1 MIAVLLGLPAAA
13 ETLRLATFSAG
24 LSRPG
29 PGLVLAALQKGDDPQ
44 IAAAVAVIVA
54 AQPDVLLL
62 TDLDWDYRSEAL
74 GALQKRLAGQGL
86 DYPFAHA
93 PQPNTGI
100 DTGFDIDG
108 NGRLSEPRDAQGY
121 GQFTGQHGLALLSK
135 RPILADQAR
144 DFSGFLWA
152 DLPGSQ
158 LPQAN
163 LPEGAETVQR
173 LASTAFWDVPVQ
185 TGAGVLHLWAYA
197 ATTPVFDG
205 PEDRNGRRN
214 GDETAFWRHY
224 LNGDLPQAPA
234 APFVIL
240 GLANLDPDRGEG
252 QRAVMRQL
260 LADPRLQDPR
270 PTAPDA
276 PPTHPLATADFGGG
290 VGPLRLDYI
299 LPAAGLTVLAAGT
312 IGDPQAGRH
321 RLVWVDLAL
330 P

>member
-1 MIAVLLGLPAAA
+1 MIAVCLGLPAAA
-13 ETLRLATFSAG
+13 ETLRLATFSPG
-24 LSRPG
+24 LSRAG
-29 PGLVLAALQKGDDPQ
+29 PGLVLAALQKGNDPQ

-54 AQPDVLLL
+54 AQADVLLL

-74 GALQKRLAGQGL
+74 GALQTRLAGQGV

-108 NGRLSEPRDAQGY
+108 NGHLSEPRDAQGY
-121 GQFTGQHGLALLSK
+121 GQFTGQHGLALLSN
-135 RPILADQAR
+135 RPILVDQAR
-144 DFSGFLWA
+144 DFSAFPWR

-158 LPQAN
+158 LPQAQ
-163 LPEGAETVQR
+163 LPPGAEGGQR
-173 LASTAFWDVPVQ
+173 LATTAFWDVPIRS
-185 TGAGVLHLWAYA
+185 GAGALHLWAYA
-197 ATTPVFDG
+197 ATPPVFDG

-214 GDETAFWRHY
+214 ADETLFWRHY
-224 LNGDLPQAPA
+224 LNGALPQKPT

-270 PTAPDA
+270 PSAPDA
-276 PPTHPLATADFGGG
+276 PPTHPLATADFGGS

-299 LPAAGLTVLAAGT
+299 LPAAGLKVLAAGT
-312 IGDPQAGRH
+312 IGDPKAGRH
-321 RLVWVDLAL
+321 RLVWVDLAV